1 MIDIDCISKH
11 LRPSENKEKIK
22 SIQDK
27 GRKLAIRITASF
39 NLIGRRA
46 LQFTN
51 QEGDRFQALIH
62 NEADDP
68 TDYLI
73 VHEVG
78 VKDHIFEA
86 LQIEEDWVTNYIDLS
101 LYDMMMNSV
110 GEVLLEYINSSYS
123 QFIQRNEGYEPE
135 ALSSNDVNLDSF
147 AAEMAR
153 RKIQLSHQGNMRLAF
168 Q

>member
-22 SIQDK
+22 QIQDK
-27 GRKLAIRITASF
+27 GLKLALRISASF

-46 LQFTN
+46 LQFSN
-51 QEGDRFQALIH
+51 PEGDRYQALIH

-68 TDYLI
+68 TDYLV

-78 VKDHIFEA
+78 VKDHVFEA
-86 LQIEEDWVTNYIDLS
+86 IQIEDEWVTNYINLEN
-101 LYDMMMNSV
+101 YEMMMAAV
-110 GEVLLEYINSSYS
+110 GEVLLEYINGSYS
-123 QFIQRNEGYEPE
+123 GFILRNQGYEPKP
-135 ALSSNDVNLDSF
+135 LSAEDVNLDSF
-147 AAEMAR
+147 AAEMSR